1 MPDVTEPRPIQL
13 LEHGGAQL
21 PSVTVDAYNAELRQ
35 ANGFVGD
42 RASRRG
48 FTGILDDW
56 REKLR
61 RVGVD
66 PLGKVPSDKV
76 GRKKLDKLLADGE
89 PEVAGLIHGAVEDFA
104 QELATVIKRF
114 LRLRA
119 WRKTERIVVGG
130 GFRAS
135 RIGELAIGRAMVL
148 LKGDGIALD
157 LVPIRHDPDEAG
169 LIGAVQLAP
178 AWIFHGHDAILAV
191 DIGGTN
197 IRAGMVE
204 LWAKKKPDLSGAC
217 VRESVLWRHADDKP
231 KRKEAVERLT
241 AMLKDLIR
249 AAGKE
254 KIKLAPFIGVGCPG
268 LIRPDGSIARGG
280 QNLPG
285 NWSSSRFNLPHEIRQ
300 AIPEI
305 NEHETVVIMHN
316 DAVVQ
321 GLSEAPFMRD
331 VSRWGALTIGT
342 GLGNARF
349 TNNAG

>member
-1 MPDVTEPRPIQL
+1 MPDATEPRPIQL
-13 LEHGGAQL
+13 LEHGGALL
-21 PSVTVDAYNAELRQ
+21 PSVTVDAYNAELRH

-48 FTGILDDW
+48 FTEILDDW

-61 RVGVD
+61 RTDVD

-89 PEVAGLIHGAVEDFA
+89 PEVAGLVHGAVEDFA
-104 QELATVIKRF
+104 QELSTVIKRF

-148 LKGDGIALD
+148 LKGDGVAID

-197 IRAGMVE
+197 IRAGVVE
-204 LWAKKKPDLSGAC
+204 LWEKKKPDLSGAR
-217 VRESVLWRHADDKP
+217 VRESAQWRHGDGKP
-231 KRKEAVERLT
+231 SRKEAVERLIK
-241 AMLKDLIR
+241 MLKEQIR
-249 AAGKE
+249 AASKE
-254 KIKLAPFIGVGCPG
+254 KIKLAPFIGVACPG

-285 NWSSSRFNLPHEIRQ
+285 NWSSGSFNLPHKIRQ
-300 AIPEI
+300 GIPEVGK
-305 NEHETVVIMHN
+305 HETVVIMHN

-331 VSRWGALTIGT
+331 VRRWGALTIGT

-349 TNNAG
+349 TNNEG